1 MIAAGIDW
9 SNVAQQS
16 FGAFFGVNAM
26 YFAIAAIGLNVQF
39 GYTGLLNFGQAGFM
53 ACGAYALGMT
63 SHKFGISMWWGIPIA
78 LAYALLLGLIM
89 GIPTLRLRADY
100 LAIVTIALAEV
111 IRLTVRSVTFK
122 DFYGGSDGINGFAEE
137 FRQATPFNVSGR
149 YDLSPF
155 SQRVDGAG
163 DVALYLAYAAV
174 AVLLARLAV
183 DRVRR
188 RWSVPLVVA
197 WPVASLLVY
206 GAILLATWRV
216 GYGGLS
222 FKALTVGWVIVAILG
237 WFVWL
242 IMRSPWGRVLKGI
255 REDEDAVRS
264 LGKSVY
270 SYKLQALVL
279 GGAIATFS
287 GMMFS
292 LDRGSVQPDNY
303 SRDVTFYV
311 LTALVLGGAAKVSGS
326 IVGPMLFW
334 GVLAFTDVFLN
345 ELYKAWGNQVAIFGL
360 KFIASPSQ
368 IGQYQQMFVGLMLI
382 LLMVF
387 RPQGLFGN
395 RKEMALD
402 GR

>member
-1 MIAAGIDW
+1 MDWGNIAQA
-9 SNVAQQS
+9 S
-16 FGAFFGVNAM
+16 FSAFFGVNAM

-63 SHKFGISMWWGIPIA
+63 SHKFGISLWWGIPIA
-78 LAYALLLGLIM
+78 IAYALLLGLIM

-137 FRQATPFNVSGR
+137 FRRLTPFNVSGR
-149 YDLSPF
+149 YDLDPF
-155 SQRVDGAG
+155 SERVDTPARIALL
-163 DVALYLAYAAV
+163 VAFVLV
-174 AVLLARLAV
+174 SVLLARLATDRLRRRFGWPMLPV
-183 DRVRR
+183 WGALSVAWFALLLFAFDRVT
-188 RWSVPLVVA
+188 
-197 WPVASLLVY
+197 Y
-206 GAILLATWRV
+206 QGLA
-216 GYGGLS
+216 
-222 FKALTVGWVIVAILG
+222 FKSLTVGWVLVAILG

-242 IMRSPWGRVLKGI
+242 AMRSPWGRVLKAI

-264 LGKSVY
+264 LGKNVY
-270 SYKLQALVL
+270 SYKLQALVV

-303 SRDVTFYV
+303 SRDVTFFV

-334 GVLAFTDVFLN
+334 GILAFTDVFLN
-345 ELYKAWGNQVAIFGL
+345 ELYKAWGGRIAVFGL
-360 KFIASPSQ
+360 TLIASPSQ
-368 IGQYQQMFVGLMLI
+368 IGQFQQMLVGLMLI